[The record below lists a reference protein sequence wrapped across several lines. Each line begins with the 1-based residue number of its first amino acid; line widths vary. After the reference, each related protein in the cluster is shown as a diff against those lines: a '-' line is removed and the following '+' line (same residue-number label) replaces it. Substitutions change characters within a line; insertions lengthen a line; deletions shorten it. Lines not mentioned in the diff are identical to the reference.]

1 MQEHIGAIMY
11 MPVEILLC
19 HGEVERLALKAA
31 SSNAAAVTLLF
42 LSV

>member
-1 MQEHIGAIMY
+1 MHVCIATIMY
-11 MPVEILLC
+11 MPVESLRR
-19 HGEVERLALKAA
+19 HGEVERLALKVA